1 MRYARNGIFSKE
13 DMDILKSSSVAVIG
27 CGGLGG
33 YIAEMLCRV
42 GVGEL
47 ILVDGDVFDETN
59 LNRQILSTTRNI
71 NESKAVAAKRRL
83 ESIDPEIC
91 IKLWE
96 TYLDEKNGNQIVQSC
111 NVVVD
116 ALDSINTRFLLQ
128 DICEVEKIPMVHG
141 AIAGWYGQ
149 VATIYPG
156 DKLLNRVYNSK
167 KKDGIEK
174 KIGNPSFTPAQ
185 VASIQVSEV
194 IKILLRRGEILRNE
208 ILYIDLLSNEY
219 ERIKF

>member
-96 TYLDEKNGNQIVQSC
+96 TYLDENNGNQIVQSC